1 MKWNVLSAA
10 LEWGTDLLAFIYQ
23 CAGVWLPAVTP
34 YLPCCLTANCW
45 KVQKALWRTLTH
57 RGCRWGESPYLI
69 CNNGTDGTQKSEN
82 FSTMFVPPK
91 CCIVVQSVCPHLL
104 AKCGVCMWTYCT
116 RPNAASLP
124 LTQDLKFVQ
133 PAGFKTKQE
142 IIREIIYCHKY
153 FESDLWQEVF
163 LNVLLTL
170 NSGNAGRLNKT
181 NILINVI

>member
-23 CAGVWLPAVTP
+23 CAGVWPPAVTP

-69 CNNGTDGTQKSEN
+69 CNNGTDGN
-82 FSTMFVPPK
+82 FFYHVCSSKMLHSRSVSLSTPAGKVWSMHVNILYLSK
-91 CCIVVQSVCPHLL
+91 CS
-104 AKCGVCMWTYCT
+104 T
-116 RPNAASLP
+116 LP

-142 IIREIIYCHKY
+142 IIREVIYCHKY
-153 FESDLWQEVF
+153 FESDLWQKVF

-170 NSGNAGRLNKT
+170 ISGNTGRLNKT